1 MPATKTPSMHHV
13 RRWNMTTSMVGLE
26 KNGHIRK
33 KSHQKMVNPRD
44 MTGNAED
51 EEEEEDNDVFCI
63 YMI

>member
-1 MPATKTPSMHHV
+1 MVTYVKNHTK
-13 RRWNMTTSMVGLE
+13 
-26 KNGHIRK
+26 
-33 KSHQKMVNPRD
+33 KMVNPRD